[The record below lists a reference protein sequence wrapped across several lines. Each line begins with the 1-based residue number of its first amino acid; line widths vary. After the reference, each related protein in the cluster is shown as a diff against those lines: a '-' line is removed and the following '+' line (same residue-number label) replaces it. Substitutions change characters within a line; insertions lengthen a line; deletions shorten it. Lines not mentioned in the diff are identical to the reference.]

1 MIKIF
6 LLSFWA
12 FTQTSHVSFMSAEC
26 FPDKGVIKV
35 FLKMS
40 HEDFIYDYRFIIND
54 DQNFDSSGKI
64 DTTEI
69 QVCNYLNNR
78 VKIFAGDKLLK
89 GQLVK
94 IESANGEVDMS
105 LLYPYNKRT
114 KNFKVVNTFLNDLNK
129 DPATLL
135 IFKYKDI
142 EEDIKLTQEKTEQVF
157 LVK

>member
-1 MIKIF
+1 
-6 LLSFWA
+6 
-12 FTQTSHVSFMSAEC
+12 MSVEC

-69 QVCNYLNNR
+69 QVRNYLNNR
-78 VKIFAGDKLLK
+78 VKLFAGDKLLK
-89 GQLVK
+89 GQLMK
-94 IESANGEVDMS
+94 IESANGEVDLS

-114 KNFKVVNTFLNDLNK
+114 KNFKVINTFLNDLNK
-129 DPATLL
+129 DPSTLL

-142 EEDIKLTQEKTEQVF
+142 EQDVKLTQEKTEEVF

>member
-1 MIKIF
+1 
-6 LLSFWA
+6 
-12 FTQTSHVSFMSAEC
+12 MSAEC

-54 DQNFDSSGKI
+54 DQNFDPSGKI
-64 DTTEI
+64 DTSEI
-69 QVCNYLNNR
+69 QVRNYLNNR
-78 VKIFAGDKLLK
+78 VKLFAGDKLLK
-89 GQLVK
+89 GQLMK
-94 IESANGEVDMS
+94 IESANGEVDLS

-114 KNFKVVNTFLNDLNK
+114 KHFKVINTFLNDLNK

-135 IFKYKDI
+135 IFKYNDI
-142 EEDIKLTQEKTEQVF
+142 EQDVKLTQEKTEQEF